1 MVDQDERWEALTIAE
16 QVEARCRLEAEL
28 LGGGQGGQPPK
39 DPIDTDFIRQCLSHN
54 ELGDGCLFAAL
65 HRGKFL
71 FDASAGSWLT
81 WAGHYW
87 QRDIEGRALAAVEAV
102 AMAYAK
108 ETAVL
113 ARQLAAAGDDEGRA
127 AAIKGK
133 LRFLNRRID
142 RLRAV
147 RGRANTLTMAATLPE
162 DAPVITGDKL
172 DADPWRLACANGVID
187 LRTGEHRPG
196 RANDYITKASP
207 TRWLGLD
214 ALAPAWENF
223 LLAIMDGDVE
233 MVCFLQRLFGYGI
246 TGSIREHVFAVL
258 FGAGRN
264 GKGTLVETLRHV
276 LGDVAQPIQSEM
288 LLDQGRVRSSAGP
301 SADTMSLQGLRL
313 AFASETDQ
321 GRKFSGAAV
330 KRLTGGDTL
339 TGRNPMDRLMTTF
352 RPQHL
357 LMLLTNHKPRAGAD
371 DGALWAR
378 MLLID
383 FPLSFVDHPTAPN
396 ERLIDR
402 TLEERLLEEAPGI
415 LAWLVNGCL
424 QWQKQGLKP
433 PQKVLAAT
441 AEYRRAEDDLAE
453 WLEECCLVNEHA
465 LMTAKVAYGSFHT
478 WYSSQVS
485 EKVPSQKRFGEM
497 LARRFRREKGGEGN
511 TYRYFGVELINMP
524 F

>member
-1 MVDQDERWEALTIAE
+1 MSEGTPSIVDLVRIRQ
-16 QVEARCRLEAEL
+16 QVEERAGLQL
-28 LGGGQGGQPPK
+28 SNGDGGPP
-39 DPIDTDFIRQCLSHN
+39 DGTNPDFIKDCLGQN
-54 ELGDGCLFAAL
+54 ELGDGRLFAAL

-71 FDASAGSWLT
+71 FDASSGCWLS

-87 QRDIEGRALAAVEAV
+87 QRDIEGRALAAVEDV
-102 AMAYAK
+102 ALAYAK
-108 ETAVL
+108 EIAALV
-113 ARQLAAAGDDEGRA
+113 RQLASASDEGLA
-127 AAIKGK
+127 ASLKTQVR
-133 LRFLNRRID
+133 LLNRRLD

-147 RGRANTLTMAATLPE
+147 RGRANTLTMCATLPE
-162 DAPVITGDKL
+162 GAPVITGDKL
-172 DADPWRLACANGVID
+172 DADPWRLACANGVVD
-187 LRTGEHRPG
+187 LRSGEHRPG
-196 RANDYITKASP
+196 RASDYITKASP
-207 TRWLGLD
+207 TLWLGLD
-214 ALAPAWENF
+214 ALAPTWETF
-223 LLAIMDGDVE
+223 LLEIMDNDVE
-233 MVCFLQRLFGYGI
+233 MVFFLQRLFGYGI

-258 FGAGRN
+258 FGMGRN

-321 GRKFSGAAV
+321 GRKFSAAAV

-339 TGRNPMDRLMTTF
+339 TGRRPMDREMTTF

-378 MLLID
+378 MLLVD
-383 FPLSFVDHPTAPN
+383 FPLSFVDNPTAPN
-396 ERLIDR
+396 ERPIDR
-402 TLEERLLEEAPGI
+402 TLEERLLAEAPGI
-415 LAWLVNGCL
+415 LAWLVKGCL
-424 QWQKQGLKP
+424 QWQRQGLKP

-453 WLEECCLVNEHA
+453 WLEECCIIDEHA
-465 LMTAKVAYGSFHT
+465 MMTAKVAYGSFHT
-478 WYSSQVS
+478 WYSAQVS